1 MDIPYATFQ
10 KEPYMNIPDDLRYT
24 KEHEWIRVKGDT
36 AVIGVTDH
44 AQQML
49 GDVVFVELPEVGTE
63 LARGDSFS
71 VVESVKAASDIYA
84 PVSGSVSSINQELE
98 DHPENVNQS
107 PYEKGWILEMKM
119 NDSAELE
126 ELLDP
131 DGYRKFVLS
140 EQENK

>member
-1 MDIPYATFQ
+1 
-10 KEPYMNIPDDLRYT
+10 MNIPDDLRYT